1 MNVVYM
7 LVKDGISVQ
16 GFDSMDG
23 AKMTAKEW
31 EEYHGD
37 GRKYEIE
44 VRKTPETIRDVID
57 LCGIASK
64 DRKLTVNGKPFLI
77 EKNDVGIN
85 LVEIKGYEAA

>member
-1 MNVVYM
+1 MKRVYM

-16 GFDSMDG
+16 GFDSIEG
-23 AKMTAKEW
+23 AKETAKEW

-44 VRKTPETIRDVID
+44 ERKTPETIRDVID

-64 DRKLTVNGKPFLI
+64 DRDLTVNGHPFKI
-77 EKNDVGIN
+77 EKADSGGIN
-85 LVEIKGYEAA
+85 LVEIKGYYA